1 MLSSVNAVTYNL
13 VHSLMIKRSSA
24 VTTTVLGEIKIVGL
38 LILSALILDEG
49 KEFTPK
55 MLVGCLLAMAGFLM
69 YSQTKIEKIRS
80 SAGDRATLPTISRET
95 SSSSF
100 EREPLK

>member
-1 MLSSVNAVTYNL
+1 
-13 VHSLMIKRSSA
+13 

-55 MLVGCLLAMAGFLM
+55 MLLGCLLAMAGFLM
-69 YSQTKIEKIRS
+69 YSQTKIEKIRMS
-80 SAGDRATLPTISRET
+80 SSSGGGERGVLPSISREA

-100 EREPLK
+100 GEREPLKQ

>member
-1 MLSSVNAVTYNL
+1 
-13 VHSLMIKRSSA
+13 MIKKSSA

-55 MLVGCLLAMAGFLM
+55 MMVGCGMAMLGFIM
-69 YSQTKIEKIRS
+69 YSQIKIEKIRS
-80 SAGDRATLPTISRET
+80 TNAPLPFSSTVDQET
-95 SSSSF
+95 K
-100 EREPLK
+100 PLANAANKAPTSPPPPGGIGTRPAL